1 MRCARKCFPQLIV
14 NHREHR
20 GTEFSSDR
28 GQDEFLH
35 PLSVFSVPPWFRPK
49 SHKTRCGGFIAE
61 LSVARNMTHV
71 LETGFEQMDATNP
84 NRSPKIRGYNII
96 NGEISLS
103 SDGATFES
111 HNPALFADCLGEFPL
126 STKEDVHTALAA
138 ARAAFPAWAA
148 TPAPT
153 RGQIIGNMGRLLM
166 KYKDDIVRVET
177 REIGKTL
184 KESAGSVQEAIDTCL
199 FFQSEGRRLYG
210 QTVNS
215 ELPDKELFTYR
226 RPLGVCGI
234 INACNFPAAVPFWK
248 MIPAIMC
255 GNTCVW
261 KSPQDAPL
269 LSFMLTR
276 IMHEAGLPDG
286 VINLVHGKGS
296 GAGQD
301 LVDAVDLGMINKI
314 SFTGSTAVGKMI
326 GEICGRN
333 LVSVSLELGG
343 KNPLVIMP
351 SANMENA
358 VEGAYWSAFGTAGQR
373 CTSLGNLII
382 HEDIY
387 DEFVEKFMA
396 KVESTTIGDSM
407 VHENVL
413 YGPMLSERYAKDFLR
428 VLQMCETSGA
438 TKLWG
443 EGMIT
448 EGNKPLNFLGNPSEG
463 AYVWP
468 HVYADVT
475 EDMECFHEEI
485 FGPAVTIVKAKDFD
499 HALHLANASP
509 YGLSSAIYTNDRL
522 EAYRYKTGIKAG
534 MTGINNSTTGAEAHL
549 PFGGVKGSGNGTRE
563 SGIWVIEAYSYWHA
577 VNDELS
583 GKLQLAQMDVEEIE
597 LEEADA
603 DYSGLA

>member
-1 MRCARKCFPQLIV
+1 MIC
-14 NHREHR
+14 
-20 GTEFSSDR
+20 
-28 GQDEFLH
+28 
-35 PLSVFSVPPWFRPK
+35 
-49 SHKTRCGGFIAE
+49 TR
-61 LSVARNMTHV
+61 VARNMTHV
-71 LETGFEQMDATNP
+71 LETGFEYIDANNP
-84 NRSPKIRGYNII
+84 NGSPSVRGYNII
-96 NGEISLS
+96 NGQLTLA
-103 SDGATFES
+103 SDGSTFTS
-111 HNPALFADCLGEFPL
+111 HNPAWLDDCLGEFPL
-126 STKEDVHTALAA
+126 STKEDVHDALAA
-138 ARAAFPAWAA
+138 ARAAFPGWAA

-153 RGQIIGNMGRLLM
+153 RGQVIGNMGRLLM
-166 KYKDDIVRVET
+166 EHKDDIVRLQA

-184 KESAGSVQEAIDTCL
+184 KECGGEVQEAIDTCL

-234 INACNFPAAVPFWK
+234 INACNFPSAVPFWK

-261 KSPQDAPL
+261 KSPQDSPL
-269 LSFMLTR
+269 LSFALTR
-276 IMHEAGLPDG
+276 LMHEAGLPDG

-296 GAGQD
+296 GAGQH
-301 LVDAVDLGMINKI
+301 LVDAVDLGMVNKI

-326 GEICGRN
+326 GEVCGRN
-333 LVSVSLELGG
+333 LVSASLELGG

-351 SANMENA
+351 SANLENA
-358 VEGAYWSAFGTAGQR
+358 VEGAYWAGFGTAGQR

-387 DEFVEKFMA
+387 DEFVERLMA
-396 KVESTTIGDSM
+396 KVKSTAIGDSM
-407 VHENVL
+407 RHDGVL
-413 YGPMLSERYAKDFLR
+413 YGSMLSEKYSVDFLKGIE
-428 VLQMCETSGA
+428 MCEASGA

-443 EGMIT
+443 EGRIT
-448 EGNKPLNFLGNPSEG
+448 NDNKPANFIGDASEG
-463 AYVWP
+463 VYMWP
-468 HVYADVT
+468 HVFADVN

-485 FGPAVTIVKAKDFD
+485 FGPVVTIVKARDFD

-583 GKLQLAQMDVEEIE
+583 GKLQLAQMDVDEIE

-603 DYSGLA
+603 DYSALA

>member
-1 MRCARKCFPQLIV
+1 MAQVLST
-14 NHREHR
+14 
-20 GTEFSSDR
+20 GL
-28 GQDEFLH
+28 EFLEH
-35 PLSVFSVPPWFRPK
+35 
-49 SHKTRCGGFIAE
+49 
-61 LSVARNMTHV
+61 N
-71 LETGFEQMDATNP
+71 NP
-84 NRSPKIRGYNII
+84 NGNPCVKGYNII
-96 NGEISLS
+96 NGELRQA
-103 SDGATFES
+103 SDGATFKS
-111 HNPALFADCLGEFPL
+111 TNPAWLDDCLGEFPL
-126 STKEDVHTALAA
+126 SNEADVHEALAA
-138 ARAAFPAWAA
+138 ARDAFPDWAA

-166 KYKDDIVRVET
+166 EHKDAIVAIET

-269 LSFMLTR
+269 LSFALAR
-276 IMHEAGLPDG
+276 IMHESGLPNG
-286 VINLVHGKGS
+286 VINLVHGKGR
-296 GAGQD
+296 GAGQY
-301 LVDAVDLGMINKI
+301 LVDAVDKGMVNKI

-326 GEICGRN
+326 GEVCGRN
-333 LVSVSLELGG
+333 LVSASLELGG

-358 VEGAYWSAFGTAGQR
+358 VEGAYWAGFGTAGQR

-382 HEDIY
+382 HQDIY
-387 DEFVEKFMA
+387 DEFMSKLMA
-396 KVESTTIGDSM
+396 KVEGTVIGDSLRN
-407 VHENVL
+407 EGVL
-413 YGPMLSERYAKDFLR
+413 YGPMLSEKYAVDFLKD
-428 VLQMCETSGA
+428 LGMCETSGA
-438 TKLWG
+438 TKLYG
-443 EGMIT
+443 KGRIT
-448 EGNKPLNFLGNPSEG
+448 NDNKPAGFLGDAAEG
-463 AYVWP
+463 VYMWP

-485 FGPAVTIVKAKDFD
+485 FGPAITVVKAKDFV

-522 EAYRYKTGIKAG
+522 EAYRFKTGIKAG
-534 MTGINNSTTGAEAHL
+534 MPGINNSTTGAEAHL

-583 GKLQLAQMDVEEIE
+583 GKLQLAQMDVDEIE
-597 LEEADA
+597 IEEAEVDWTA
-603 DYSGLA
+603 LSNG

>member
-1 MRCARKCFPQLIV
+1 MA
-14 NHREHR
+14 
-20 GTEFSSDR
+20 T
-28 GQDEFLH
+28 
-35 PLSVFSVPPWFRPK
+35 
-49 SHKTRCGGFIAE
+49 TRFE
-61 LSVARNMTHV
+61 RSMTHV
-71 LETGFEQMDATNP
+71 LESGFEYMEANNP
-84 NRSPKIRGYNII
+84 NGSPKVRGYNII
-96 NGEISLS
+96 NGKLTLS
-103 SDGATFES
+103 SDGATYES
-111 HNPALFADCLGEFPL
+111 TNPAWLDDCLGEFPL
-126 STKEDVHTALAA
+126 STKEDVHDALRA
-138 ARAAFPAWAA
+138 ARAAFPDWAG

-153 RGQIIGNMGRLLM
+153 RGQVIGNMGRLLM
-166 KYKDDIVRVET
+166 EHKDDLVRLQA
-177 REIGKTL
+177 REIGKTM
-184 KESAGSVQEAIDTCL
+184 KECGGEIQEAIDTCL

-215 ELPDKELFTYR
+215 ELPNKELFTYR

-234 INACNFPAAVPFWK
+234 INACNFPSAVPFWK

-261 KSPQDAPL
+261 KSPQDSPL
-269 LSFMLTR
+269 LSFALSR

-286 VINLVHGKGS
+286 VINLIHGKGS
-296 GAGQD
+296 GAGQH
-301 LVDAVDLGMINKI
+301 LVDSADLGMVNKI

-326 GEICGRN
+326 GEVCGRN
-333 LVSVSLELGG
+333 LVSASLELGG

-351 SANMENA
+351 SANIENA
-358 VEGAYWSAFGTAGQR
+358 VEGAYWAGFGTAGQR

-387 DEFVEKFMA
+387 DEFVQRLME

-407 VHENVL
+407 RHEGVL
-413 YGPMLSERYAKDFLR
+413 YGSMLSEKYAVDFLKGID
-428 VLQMCETSGA
+428 MCEASGA
-438 TKLWG
+438 TKIWG
-443 EGMIT
+443 EGRIT
-448 EGNKPLNFLGNPSEG
+448 NDNKPENFHGDASEG
-463 AYVWP
+463 VYMWP
-468 HVYADVT
+468 HVYIDVT

-485 FGPAVTIVKAKDFD
+485 FGPVVTIVKARDFD

-522 EAYRYKTGIKAG
+522 EAYRYKTEIKAG

-583 GKLQLAQMDVEEIE
+583 GKLQLAQMDVDEIE
-597 LEEADA
+597 MEEADA
-603 DYSGLA
+603 DYGALA

>member
-1 MRCARKCFPQLIV
+1 
-14 NHREHR
+14 
-20 GTEFSSDR
+20 
-28 GQDEFLH
+28 
-35 PLSVFSVPPWFRPK
+35 
-49 SHKTRCGGFIAE
+49 
-61 LSVARNMTHV
+61 MTHV
-71 LETGFEQMDATNP
+71 LAVDFEHMQNDNP
-84 NRSPKIRGYNII
+84 NGSPMIRGFNII
-96 NGEISLS
+96 DGKLEVA
-103 SDGATFES
+103 SDGATFTS
-111 HNPALFADCLGEFPL
+111 RNPALLSDTLGEFPL
-126 STKEDVHTALAA
+126 STKEDVHSALKA
-138 ARAAFPAWAA
+138 ARSAFPSWAG

-166 KYKDDIVRVET
+166 DRKDALVRLET

-184 KESAGSVQEAIDTCL
+184 KESAGEIQEAIDTCL

-234 INACNFPAAVPFWK
+234 INSCNFPSAVPFWK

-261 KSPQDAPL
+261 KSPQDSPL
-269 LSFMLTR
+269 LSFALAR

-296 GAGQD
+296 GAGQY
-301 LVDAVDLGMINKI
+301 LVDAVDDGRVNKI

-333 LVSVSLELGG
+333 LVSCSLELGG
-343 KNPLVIMP
+343 KNPLVVMP
-351 SANMENA
+351 SANLENA
-358 VEGAYWSAFGTAGQR
+358 VEGAYWAGFGTAGQR

-387 DEFVEKFMA
+387 DDFMELFMEKVR
-396 KVESTTIGDSM
+396 KTKIGDSM
-407 VHENVL
+407 RDGDVL
-413 YGPMLSERYAKDFLR
+413 YGPMLSSKYAEEFLQSLE
-428 VLQMCETSGA
+428 VCEESGA
-438 TKLWG
+438 DLIFG
-443 EGMIT
+443 EGRIT
-448 EGNKPLNFLGNPSEG
+448 KESAPVGFVADAEEGV
-463 AYVWP
+463 YMWP
-468 HVYADVT
+468 HVYTGVT

-485 FGPAVTIVKAKDFD
+485 FGPAVTIVKARDFD

-522 EAYRYKTGIKAG
+522 EAYRFKTGIKAG

-563 SGIWVIEAYSYWHA
+563 SGIWVIESYSYWHA

-583 GKLQLAQMDVEEIE
+583 GKLQLAQMDVDEIHI
-597 LEEADA
+597 EEAEVNYDA
-603 DYSGLA
+603 LA

>member
-1 MRCARKCFPQLIV
+1 MAQVLST
-14 NHREHR
+14 
-20 GTEFSSDR
+20 GL
-28 GQDEFLH
+28 EFLEH
-35 PLSVFSVPPWFRPK
+35 S
-49 SHKTRCGGFIAE
+49 
-61 LSVARNMTHV
+61 
-71 LETGFEQMDATNP
+71 NP
-84 NRSPKIRGYNII
+84 NGNPSVKGYNII
-96 NGEISLS
+96 GGELKQA
-103 SDGATFES
+103 SDGSTFKS
-111 HNPALFADCLGEFPL
+111 INPAWLDDCLGEFPL
-126 STKEDVHTALAA
+126 STEEDVHEALRA
-138 ARAAFPAWAA
+138 ARKAFPGWAA

-153 RGQIIGNMGRLLM
+153 RGQVIGNMGRLLM
-166 KYKDDIVRVET
+166 EHKDDLVRLQA

-184 KESAGSVQEAIDTCL
+184 KECGGEIQEAIDTCL

-234 INACNFPAAVPFWK
+234 INACNFPSAVPFWK

-261 KSPQDAPL
+261 KSPQDSPL
-269 LSFMLTR
+269 LSFALAR
-276 IMHEAGLPDG
+276 IMHESGLPNG

-296 GAGQD
+296 GAGQH
-301 LVDAVDLGMINKI
+301 LVDAVDKGMVNKI

-333 LVSVSLELGG
+333 LVSARLELGG
-343 KNPLVIMP
+343 KHPLVIMP
-351 SANMENA
+351 SANIDNA
-358 VEGAYWSAFGTAGQR
+358 VAGAYWAGFGTAGQR

-387 DEFVEKFMA
+387 DEFMTKLMA
-396 KVESTTIGDSM
+396 KVESTTIGDSLRN
-407 VHENVL
+407 EEVL
-413 YGPMLSERYAKDFLR
+413 YGSMLSEKYATEFLKG
-428 VLQMCETSGA
+428 LEICEASGA
-438 TKLWG
+438 SKIYG
-443 EGMIT
+443 NGRIT
-448 EGNKPLNFLGNPSEG
+448 NDNKPSGFIGDASEG
-463 AYVWP
+463 VYMWP
-468 HVYADVT
+468 HVYENVT

-485 FGPAVTIVKAKDFD
+485 FGPVITVVKAKDFE

-509 YGLSSAIYTNDRL
+509 YGLSSAIYTNERL
-522 EAYRYKTGIKAG
+522 EAYRFKTGIKAG

-583 GKLQLAQMDVEEIE
+583 GKLQLAQMDVDEIE
-597 LEEADA
+597 IEEAEVDW
-603 DYSGLA
+603 SSLA

>member
-1 MRCARKCFPQLIV
+1 MA
-14 NHREHR
+14 
-20 GTEFSSDR
+20 D
-28 GQDEFLH
+28 
-35 PLSVFSVPPWFRPK
+35 
-49 SHKTRCGGFIAE
+49 
-61 LSVARNMTHV
+61 NMVHV
-71 LETGFEQMDATNP
+71 LETGLEFLSKENP
-84 NRSPKIRGYNII
+84 HGKPMVKGYNII
-96 NGEISLS
+96 NGQLTTS
-103 SDGATFES
+103 SDGATFTS
-111 HNPALFADCLGEFPL
+111 INPAILADTLGEFPH
-126 STKEDVHTALAA
+126 STKSDVDEALDAA
-138 ARAAFPAWAA
+138 HAAFPGWAA

-166 KYKDDIVRVET
+166 EHKDAIVALET

-248 MIPAIMC
+248 MIPAIIC

-269 LSFMLTR
+269 LSFALAR
-276 IMHEAGLPDG
+276 IMHESGLPDG

-296 GAGQD
+296 STGQH
-301 LVDAVDLGMINKI
+301 LVDAVDEGKVNKI
-314 SFTGSTAVGKMI
+314 SFTGSTAIGKMI

-333 LVSVSLELGG
+333 LVSASLELGG
-343 KNPLVIMP
+343 KNPLLVMP
-351 SANMENA
+351 SANIDNA
-358 VEGAYWSAFGTAGQR
+358 VEGAYWGAFGTAGQR
-373 CTSLGNLII
+373 CTSLGNLIL

-387 DEFVEKFMA
+387 DEFMEKFMA
-396 KVESTTIGDSM
+396 KVKTTTIGDSM
-407 VHENVL
+407 HQEGVL
-413 YGPMLSERYAKDFLR
+413 YGPMLSEKYAKDFLIAID
-428 VLQMCETSGA
+428 MCNASGA
-438 TKLWG
+438 RQIWG
-443 EGMIT
+443 KGRIT
-448 EGNKPLNFLGNPSEG
+448 NDNKPENFLGDATEG
-463 AYVWP
+463 VFMWP
-468 HVYADVT
+468 HVFDNVT
-475 EDMECFHEEI
+475 EGMECFNEEV
-485 FGPAVTIVKAKDFD
+485 FGPAVTICKATDFE
-499 HALHLANASP
+499 HGLHLANASP

-522 EAYRYKTGIKAG
+522 EAYRFKTGIKAG

-597 LEEADA
+597 MVEADV
-603 DYSGLA
+603 DYSSLG

>member
-1 MRCARKCFPQLIV
+1 
-14 NHREHR
+14 
-20 GTEFSSDR
+20 
-28 GQDEFLH
+28 
-35 PLSVFSVPPWFRPK
+35 
-49 SHKTRCGGFIAE
+49 
-61 LSVARNMTHV
+61 MTNV
-71 LETGFEQMDATNP
+71 LETGFEFMDANNP
-84 NRSPKIRGYNII
+84 NGSPKVKGYNVI
-96 NGEISLS
+96 NGKLQSA
-103 SDGATFES
+103 SDGKTFES
-111 HNPALFADCLGEFPL
+111 LNPALLTDCLGEFPL
-126 STKEDVHTALAA
+126 STKEDVHEALHA
-138 ARAAFPAWAA
+138 ARNAFPSWSA

-166 KYKDDIVRVET
+166 QYKDDIVRVET

-276 IMHEAGLPDG
+276 IIHEAGLPNG

-296 GAGQD
+296 GAGQH
-301 LVDAVDLGMINKI
+301 LVDAVDEGLINKI

-326 GEICGRN
+326 GEVCGRK
-333 LVSVSLELGG
+333 LVSASLELGG

-351 SANMENA
+351 SADMENA
-358 VEGAYWSAFGTAGQR
+358 VEGAYWSGFGTAGQR

-387 DEFVEKFMA
+387 DEFIEKLMD
-396 KVESTTIGDSM
+396 KVRTTTIGDSM

-413 YGPMLSERYAKDFLR
+413 YGPMLSEKYANDFLR
-428 VLQMCETSGA
+428 DLQLCEKSGA
-438 TKLWG
+438 RKLWG
-443 EGMIT
+443 SGRIT
-448 EGNKPLNFLGNPSEG
+448 TTNKPDNFLGNPEEG
-463 AYVWP
+463 VYMWP

-485 FGPAVTIVKAKDFD
+485 FGPAITIAKAKDFE

-583 GKLQLAQMDVEEIE
+583 GKLQLAQMDVEEVE
-597 LEEADA
+597 LNDKEV
-603 DYSGLA
+603 DYSSLA

>member
-1 MRCARKCFPQLIV
+1 MFRHIEGLIPTPEV
-14 NHREHR
+14 
-20 GTEFSSDR
+20 
-28 GQDEFLH
+28 
-35 PLSVFSVPPWFRPK
+35 
-49 SHKTRCGGFIAE
+49 
-61 LSVARNMTHV
+61 MTHV
-71 LETGFEQMDATNP
+71 LSTGFEVMESSNP
-84 NRSPKIRGYNII
+84 NGSPKIRGYNII
-96 NGEISLS
+96 NGKLSLAA
-103 SDGATFES
+103 DGNTFLS
-111 HNPALFADCLGEFPL
+111 TNPAILSDEIGEFPL
-126 STKEDVHTALAA
+126 STKKDVHDALAA
-138 ARAAFPAWAA
+138 ARDAFSNWAS

-153 RGQIIGNMGRLLM
+153 RGQVIGNMGRLLM
-166 KYKDDIVRVET
+166 DHKDELVRLQA

-184 KESAGSVQEAIDTCL
+184 KECGGEVQEAIDTCL

-234 INACNFPAAVPFWK
+234 INACNFPSAVPFWK

-261 KSPQDAPL
+261 KSPQDSPL
-269 LSFMLTR
+269 LSFALAR
-276 IMHEAGLPDG
+276 LMHEAGLPNG
-286 VINLVHGKGS
+286 VINLIHGKGS
-296 GAGQD
+296 GAGQH
-301 LVDAVDLGMINKI
+301 LVDAVDLGMVDKI

-326 GEICGRN
+326 GEVCGRN
-333 LVSVSLELGG
+333 LVSASLELGG

-351 SANMENA
+351 SANLENA
-358 VEGAYWSAFGTAGQR
+358 VEGAYWAGFGTSGQR

-387 DEFVEKFMA
+387 DEFIELFMA
-396 KVESTTIGDSM
+396 KVKSTKIGNSM
-407 VHENVL
+407 HYDGVL
-413 YGPMLSERYAKDFLR
+413 YGSMLSEKYATDFLKAIE
-428 VLQMCETSGA
+428 MCERSGA
-438 TKLWG
+438 TKIWG
-443 EGMIT
+443 NGRIT
-448 EGNKPLNFLGNPSEG
+448 KDNKPENFMGDASEG
-463 AYVWP
+463 VFMWP
-468 HVYADVT
+468 HVFVDVT

-485 FGPAVTIVKAKDFD
+485 FGPAVTIVKARDFE
-499 HALHLANASP
+499 HGLHLANASP

-583 GKLQLAQMDVEEIE
+583 GKLQLAQMDVHEVEIE
-597 LEEADA
+597 EAEAD
-603 DYSGLA
+603 YGSLA

>member
-1 MRCARKCFPQLIV
+1 
-14 NHREHR
+14 
-20 GTEFSSDR
+20 
-28 GQDEFLH
+28 
-35 PLSVFSVPPWFRPK
+35 
-49 SHKTRCGGFIAE
+49 
-61 LSVARNMTHV
+61 MTHV
-71 LETGFEQMDATNP
+71 LEAGLELMDNDNP
-84 NRSPKIRGYNII
+84 GDLPKVRGYNII
-96 NGEISLS
+96 NGQLTSS
-103 SDGATFES
+103 SDGGTFNTI
-111 HNPALFADCLGEFPL
+111 NPARLNDCLGEFPL
-126 STKEDVHTALAA
+126 STKSDVDDALAA
-138 ARAAFPAWAA
+138 ARSAFPGWAA

-166 KYKDDIVRVET
+166 EHKDDIVALET
-177 REIGKTL
+177 REIGKTI
-184 KESAGSVQEAIDTCL
+184 KEAAGSVQEAIDTCL

-226 RPLGVCGI
+226 RPMGVCGI

-269 LSFMLTR
+269 LSFALAR
-276 IMHEAGLPDG
+276 IMHQAGLPDG

-296 GAGQD
+296 GAGQH
-301 LVDAVDLGMINKI
+301 LVDAVDEGKVDKI

-326 GEICGRN
+326 GEVCGRN
-333 LVSVSLELGG
+333 LVSASLELGG

-351 SANMENA
+351 SANIDNA
-358 VEGAYWSAFGTAGQR
+358 VEGAYWAGFGTAGQR
-373 CTSLGNLII
+373 CTSLGNLIL
-382 HEDIY
+382 HQDIY
-387 DEFVEKFMA
+387 DEFMEKLMA
-396 KVESTTIGDSM
+396 KVEATRIGDSLKYDG
-407 VHENVL
+407 VL
-413 YGPMLSERYAKDFLR
+413 YGPMLSEKYAADFLKG
-428 VLQMCETSGA
+428 LEMCEASGA
-438 TKLWG
+438 RKIFG
-443 EGMIT
+443 EGPIT
-448 EGNKPLNFLGNPSEG
+448 NENKPSGFLGDASEG
-463 AYVWP
+463 VYMWP
-468 HVYADVT
+468 HVFVDVT

-485 FGPAVTIVKAKDFD
+485 FGPAITVVKATDFD

-583 GKLQLAQMDVEEIE
+583 GKLQLAQMDVDEIE
-597 LEEADA
+597 MVEAEVDWG
-603 DYSGLA
+603 SLS

>member
-1 MRCARKCFPQLIV
+1 MVGLQL
-14 NHREHR
+14 
-20 GTEFSSDR
+20 GEFM
-28 GQDEFLH
+28 
-35 PLSVFSVPPWFRPK
+35 V
-49 SHKTRCGGFIAE
+49 
-61 LSVARNMTHV
+61 HV
-71 LETGFEQMDATNP
+71 LEAGLTFLEANNP
-84 NRSPKIRGYNII
+84 NNRPSVKGFNII
-96 NGEISLS
+96 NGQLAES

-111 HNPALFADCLGEFPL
+111 RNPAILRDVLGAFPL
-126 STKEDVHTALAA
+126 STKDDVNAALDAA
-138 ARAAFPAWAA
+138 HAAFPAWAA

-166 KYKDDIVRVET
+166 DHKDDLVRLQA

-184 KESAGSVQEAIDTCL
+184 KECGGEIQEAIDTCL

-234 INACNFPAAVPFWK
+234 INACNFPSAVPFWK

-261 KSPQDAPL
+261 KSPQDSPL
-269 LSFMLTR
+269 LSFALAR
-276 IMHEAGLPDG
+276 IMHQAGLPDG

-296 GAGQD
+296 GAGQH
-301 LVDAVDLGMINKI
+301 LIDAVDEGRVNKV

-326 GEICGRN
+326 GEVCGRN
-333 LVSVSLELGG
+333 LVSCSLELGG

-351 SANMENA
+351 TANLENA
-358 VEGAYWSAFGTAGQR
+358 VEGAYWAGFGTAGQR

-382 HEDIY
+382 HKDIY
-387 DEFVEKFMA
+387 DEFVSKLMEK
-396 KVESTTIGDSM
+396 VHSTRIGDSLQ
-407 VHENVL
+407 HEGVL
-413 YGPMLSERYAKDFLR
+413 YGSMLSEKYAKDFLE
-428 VLQMCETSGA
+428 VIQICEEDGA
-438 TKLWG
+438 TKLYG
-443 EGMIT
+443 QGRIT
-448 EGNKPLNFLGNPSEG
+448 ADNQPSGFVGTAEDG
-463 AYVWP
+463 VFMWP

-475 EDMECFHEEI
+475 EDMRCFHEEM
-485 FGPAVTIVKAKDFD
+485 FGPAITLVKADDFD

-522 EAYRYKTGIKAG
+522 EAYRFKTGIKAG

-597 LEEADA
+597 MVEAEVRWDE
-603 DYSGLA
+603 LA

>member
-1 MRCARKCFPQLIV
+1 MEGI
-14 NHREHR
+14 
-20 GTEFSSDR
+20 
-28 GQDEFLH
+28 
-35 PLSVFSVPPWFRPK
+35 
-49 SHKTRCGGFIAE
+49 E
-61 LSVARNMTHV
+61 LDCIMVHV
-71 LETGFEQMDATNP
+71 LEAGLTFLEANNPKNRPSVKGF
-84 NRSPKIRGYNII
+84 NII
-96 NGEISLS
+96 NGQLAES

-111 HNPALFADCLGEFPL
+111 RNPALLTDVLGAFPL
-126 STKEDVHTALAA
+126 STKTDVDAALDAA
-138 ARAAFPAWAA
+138 HAAFPAWSA

-166 KYKDDIVRVET
+166 EHKDDLVRLQA

-184 KESAGSVQEAIDTCL
+184 KECGGEIQEAIDTCL

-234 INACNFPAAVPFWK
+234 INACNFPSAVPFWK

-261 KSPQDAPL
+261 KSPQDSPL
-269 LSFMLTR
+269 LSFALAR
-276 IMHEAGLPDG
+276 IMHQAGLPDG

-296 GAGQD
+296 GAGQH
-301 LVDAVDLGMINKI
+301 LINAVDEGRVNKI

-326 GEICGRN
+326 GEVCGRN
-333 LVSVSLELGG
+333 LVSCSLELGG

-351 SANMENA
+351 SANLENA
-358 VEGAYWSAFGTAGQR
+358 VEGAYWAGFGTAGQR

-382 HEDIY
+382 HKDIY
-387 DEFVEKFMA
+387 DEFVSRLMD
-396 KVESTTIGDSM
+396 KVHSTRIGDSLE
-407 VHENVL
+407 HEGVL
-413 YGPMLSERYAKDFLR
+413 YGSMLSEKYAKDFLE
-428 VLQMCETSGA
+428 VIQICEQDGA
-438 TKLWG
+438 TKLYG
-443 EGMIT
+443 KGRIT
-448 EGNKPLNFLGNPSEG
+448 SDNKPSGFVGTAEDG
-463 AYVWP
+463 VFMWP
-468 HVYADVT
+468 HVYAGVT
-475 EDMECFHEEI
+475 EDMRCFHEEM
-485 FGPAVTIVKAKDFD
+485 FGPAITLVKADDFD

-522 EAYRYKTGIKAG
+522 EAYRFKTGIKAG

-583 GKLQLAQMDVEEIE
+583 GKLQLAQMDVDEIE
-597 LEEADA
+597 MVEAEVRWDE
-603 DYSGLA
+603 LV

>member
-1 MRCARKCFPQLIV
+1 
-14 NHREHR
+14 
-20 GTEFSSDR
+20 
-28 GQDEFLH
+28 
-35 PLSVFSVPPWFRPK
+35 
-49 SHKTRCGGFIAE
+49 
-61 LSVARNMTHV
+61 MTHV
-71 LETGFEQMDATNP
+71 LEAGIECLDRENP
-84 NRSPKIRGYNII
+84 NGSPTVKGWNII
-96 NGEISLS
+96 NGQLKQS
-103 SDGATFES
+103 SGGSTFES
-111 HNPALFADCLGEFPL
+111 RNPAILEDCVGVFPL
-126 STKEDVHTALAA
+126 SNEEDVHDALAA
-138 ARAAFPAWAA
+138 ARDAFPSWAA

-166 KYKDDIVRVET
+166 EHKDAVVAIET

-215 ELPDKELFTYR
+215 ELPNKELFTYR

-269 LSFMLTR
+269 LSFILAR
-276 IMHEAGLPDG
+276 IMHEAGLPNG

-296 GAGQD
+296 GAGQH
-301 LVDAVDLGMINKI
+301 LVDAVDKGMVNKI

-333 LVSVSLELGG
+333 LVSCSLELGG
-343 KNPLVIMP
+343 KNPLVVMP
-351 SANMENA
+351 SANIENA
-358 VEGAYWSAFGTAGQR
+358 VEGAYWAAFGTAGQR

-382 HEDIY
+382 HNDVY
-387 DEFVEKFMA
+387 DEFMAKFMA
-396 KVESTTIGDSM
+396 KVEATPIGDSLR
-407 VHENVL
+407 HDGVL
-413 YGPMLSERYAKDFLR
+413 YGPMLSEKYASDFLKG
-428 VLQMCETSGA
+428 LEMCEESGA
-438 TKLWG
+438 RKMFG
-443 EGMIT
+443 NGRIT
-448 EGNKPLNFLGNPSEG
+448 NENKPSGFLGDASEG
-463 AYVWP
+463 VYMWP
-468 HVYADVT
+468 HVYVDVT
-475 EDMECFHEEI
+475 EDMTCFHEEI
-485 FGPAVTIVKAKDFD
+485 FGPVVTIVKANDFE

-509 YGLSSAIYTNDRL
+509 YGLSSACYTNDRL
-522 EAYRYKTGIKAG
+522 EAYQFKTGIKAG

-583 GKLQLAQMDVEEIE
+583 GKLQLAQMDVDEIE
-597 LEEADA
+597 IEEAEV
-603 DYSGLA
+603 DYTSLA

>member
-1 MRCARKCFPQLIV
+1 
-14 NHREHR
+14 
-20 GTEFSSDR
+20 
-28 GQDEFLH
+28 
-35 PLSVFSVPPWFRPK
+35 
-49 SHKTRCGGFIAE
+49 
-61 LSVARNMTHV
+61 MTHV
-71 LETGFEQMDATNP
+71 LETGFEYIDSNNP
-84 NRSPKIRGYNII
+84 NGSPSVRGYNII
-96 NGEISLS
+96 NGQLTLA
-103 SDGATFES
+103 SDGATFTS
-111 HNPALFADCLGEFPL
+111 HNPAWLDDCLGGFPL
-126 STKEDVHTALAA
+126 STKSDVHDALRA
-138 ARAAFPAWAA
+138 ARAAFPGWAA

-153 RGQIIGNMGRLLM
+153 RGQVIGNMGRLLM
-166 KYKDDIVRVET
+166 EHKDDIVRLQA

-184 KESAGSVQEAIDTCL
+184 KECGGEVQEAIDTCL

-234 INACNFPAAVPFWK
+234 INACNFPSAVPFWK

-261 KSPQDAPL
+261 KSPQDSPL
-269 LSFMLTR
+269 LSFALTR
-276 IMHEAGLPDG
+276 LMHEAGLPDG

-296 GAGQD
+296 GAGQH
-301 LVDAVDLGMINKI
+301 LVDAVDLGMVNKI

-326 GEICGRN
+326 GEVCGRN
-333 LVSVSLELGG
+333 LVSASLELGG

-351 SANMENA
+351 SANLENA
-358 VEGAYWSAFGTAGQR
+358 VEGAYWAGFGTAGQR

-387 DEFVEKFMA
+387 DEFVERLMA
-396 KVESTTIGDSM
+396 KVKSTAIGDSM
-407 VHENVL
+407 RHDGVL
-413 YGPMLSERYAKDFLR
+413 YGSMLSEKYATDFLKGIE
-428 VLQMCETSGA
+428 MCEASGA

-443 EGMIT
+443 EGRIT
-448 EGNKPLNFLGNPSEG
+448 NDNKPADFMGDASEG
-463 AYVWP
+463 VYMWP
-468 HVYADVT
+468 HVFADVT

-485 FGPAVTIVKAKDFD
+485 FGPVVTIVKARDFD

-583 GKLQLAQMDVEEIE
+583 GKLQLAQMDVDEIE

-603 DYSGLA
+603 DYSALA

>member
-1 MRCARKCFPQLIV
+1 MAHVLST
-14 NHREHR
+14 
-20 GTEFSSDR
+20 GL
-28 GQDEFLH
+28 EFLDN
-35 PLSVFSVPPWFRPK
+35 S
-49 SHKTRCGGFIAE
+49 
-61 LSVARNMTHV
+61 
-71 LETGFEQMDATNP
+71 NP
-84 NRSPKIRGYNII
+84 NGSPCVRGYNII
-96 NGEISLS
+96 NGELKLA
-103 SDGATFES
+103 SDGQTFQS
-111 HNPALFADCLGEFPL
+111 HNPAWLDDCLGEFPL
-126 STKEDVHTALAA
+126 STESDVHEALAA
-138 ARAAFPAWAA
+138 ARAAFEGWAA

-166 KYKDDIVRVET
+166 EHKDAIVALET

-248 MIPAIMC
+248 MIPAIIC

-269 LSFMLTR
+269 LSFALAR

-286 VINLVHGKGS
+286 VINLIHGKGS

-301 LVDAVDLGMINKI
+301 LVDAVDKGMINKI

-351 SANMENA
+351 SADMDNA
-358 VEGAYWSAFGTAGQR
+358 VEGAYWSGFGTAGQR

-387 DEFVEKFMA
+387 DEFMTKLMA
-396 KVESTTIGDSM
+396 KVESTIIGDSM
-407 VHENVL
+407 RNEDVL
-413 YGPMLSERYAKDFLR
+413 YGPMLSEKYSGDFLKD
-428 VLQMCETSGA
+428 VEMCERSGA
-438 TKLWG
+438 TKLFG
-443 EGMIT
+443 KGRIT
-448 EGNKPLNFLGNPSEG
+448 NDNKPAGFVGDASEG
-463 AYVWP
+463 VYMWP

-485 FGPAVTIVKAKDFD
+485 FGPAITVVKATDFD

-522 EAYRYKTGIKAG
+522 EAYRFKTGIKAG

-583 GKLQLAQMDVEEIE
+583 GNLQLAQMDVDEIDI
-597 LEEADA
+597 EEADV
-603 DYSGLA
+603 DYSALA

>member
-1 MRCARKCFPQLIV
+1 
-14 NHREHR
+14 
-20 GTEFSSDR
+20 
-28 GQDEFLH
+28 
-35 PLSVFSVPPWFRPK
+35 
-49 SHKTRCGGFIAE
+49 
-61 LSVARNMTHV
+61 
-71 LETGFEQMDATNP
+71 
-84 NRSPKIRGYNII
+84 
-96 NGEISLS
+96 
-103 SDGATFES
+103 
-111 HNPALFADCLGEFPL
+111 
-126 STKEDVHTALAA
+126 DVHDALAA
-138 ARAAFPAWAA
+138 ASAAFPGWAA

-153 RGQIIGNMGRLLM
+153 RGQVIGNMGRLLM
-166 KYKDDIVRVET
+166 EHKDAITALET

-269 LSFMLTR
+269 LSFALAR

-286 VINLVHGKGS
+286 VINLIHGKGS

-301 LVDAVDLGMINKI
+301 LVDAVDEGLVNKI

-326 GEICGRN
+326 GEVCGRN
-333 LVSVSLELGG
+333 LVSASLELGG
-343 KNPLVIMP
+343 KNPLVVMP
-351 SANMENA
+351 SANLENA

-382 HEDIY
+382 HKDIY
-387 DEFVEKFMA
+387 DDFMKMFMA
-396 KVESTTIGDSM
+396 KVESTTIGDSAR
-407 VHENVL
+407 NPGVL
-413 YGPMLSERYAKDFLR
+413 YGPMLSEKYAKDFLR
-428 VLQMCETSGA
+428 DVEMCENSGA
-438 TKLWG
+438 TRAFG
-443 EGMIT
+443 EGRIT
-448 EGNKPLNFLGNPSEG
+448 NKNKPIGFQGDASEG
-463 AYVWP
+463 VYMWPYVF
-468 HVYADVT
+468 VDVT

-485 FGPAVTIVKAKDFD
+485 FGPAVTIVKADDFE
-499 HALHLANASP
+499 HGLHLANASP

-583 GKLQLAQMDVEEIE
+583 GKLQLAQMDVEDIEI
-597 LEEADA
+597 EEADV
-603 DYSGLA
+603 DYSALS

>member
-1 MRCARKCFPQLIV
+1 MAHVLST
-14 NHREHR
+14 
-20 GTEFSSDR
+20 GL
-28 GQDEFLH
+28 EFLDN
-35 PLSVFSVPPWFRPK
+35 S
-49 SHKTRCGGFIAE
+49 
-61 LSVARNMTHV
+61 
-71 LETGFEQMDATNP
+71 NP
-84 NRSPKIRGYNII
+84 NGSPCVRGYNII
-96 NGEISLS
+96 NGELKLAS
-103 SDGATFES
+103 GGQTFQS
-111 HNPALFADCLGEFPL
+111 HNPAWLEDCLGEFPL
-126 STKEDVHTALAA
+126 STESDVHEALAA
-138 ARAAFPAWAA
+138 ARAAFEGWAA

-166 KYKDDIVRVET
+166 EHKDAIVALET

-269 LSFMLTR
+269 LSFALAR

-286 VINLVHGKGS
+286 VINLIHGKGS

-301 LVDAVDLGMINKI
+301 LVDAVDKGMINKI

-333 LVSVSLELGG
+333 LVSASLELGG

-351 SANMENA
+351 SANMDNA
-358 VEGAYWSAFGTAGQR
+358 VEGAYWSGFGTAGQR

-387 DEFVEKFMA
+387 DEFMTKLMA
-396 KVESTTIGDSM
+396 KVESTIIGDSM
-407 VHENVL
+407 RNENVL
-413 YGPMLSERYAKDFLR
+413 YGPMLSEKYSGDFLKD
-428 VLQMCETSGA
+428 VEMCERSGA
-438 TKLWG
+438 TKLFG
-443 EGMIT
+443 KGRIT
-448 EGNKPLNFLGNPSEG
+448 NDNKPAGFQGDASEG
-463 AYVWP
+463 VYMWP

-485 FGPAVTIVKAKDFD
+485 FGPAITIVKAKDFE

-522 EAYRYKTGIKAG
+522 EAYRFKTGIKAG

-583 GKLQLAQMDVEEIE
+583 GKLQLAQMDVDEIDI
-597 LEEADA
+597 EEADV
-603 DYSGLA
+603 DYSALA

>member
-1 MRCARKCFPQLIV
+1 MMAIRRA
-14 NHREHR
+14 
-20 GTEFSSDR
+20 
-28 GQDEFLH
+28 
-35 PLSVFSVPPWFRPK
+35 
-49 SHKTRCGGFIAE
+49 
-61 LSVARNMTHV
+61 MTHV
-71 LETGFEQMDATNP
+71 LETGFEYMEANNP
-84 NRSPKIRGYNII
+84 NGSPKVRGYNII
-96 NGEISLS
+96 NGNLTLA
-103 SDGATFES
+103 SDGATYDS
-111 HNPALFADCLGEFPL
+111 TNPAWLDDCLGEFPL
-126 STKEDVHTALAA
+126 STKSDVHDALAA
-138 ARAAFPAWAA
+138 ARAAFPSWAA

-153 RGQIIGNMGRLLM
+153 RGQVIGNMGRLLM
-166 KYKDDIVRVET
+166 ERKDDLVRLQA

-184 KESAGSVQEAIDTCL
+184 KECGGEIQEAIDTCL

-234 INACNFPAAVPFWK
+234 INACNFPSAVPFWK

-261 KSPQDAPL
+261 KSPQDSPL
-269 LSFMLTR
+269 LSFALAR
-276 IMHEAGLPDG
+276 VMHEAGLPDG
-286 VINLVHGKGS
+286 VINLIHGKGS

-301 LVDAVDLGMINKI
+301 LVDSADLGMVDKI
-314 SFTGSTAVGKMI
+314 SFTGSTPVGKMI
-326 GEICGRN
+326 GETCGRN
-333 LVSVSLELGG
+333 LVSASLELGG

-358 VEGAYWSAFGTAGQR
+358 VEGAYWAGFGTAGQR

-382 HEDIY
+382 HEDVY
-387 DEFVEKFMA
+387 NEFVERFME
-396 KVESTTIGDSM
+396 KVKSTVIGDSM
-407 VHENVL
+407 RHDGVL
-413 YGPMLSERYAKDFLR
+413 YGSMLSEKYAVDFLKGIG
-428 VLQMCETSGA
+428 MCEASGA
-438 TKLWG
+438 TKIWG
-443 EGMIT
+443 EGRIT
-448 EGNKPLNFLGNPSEG
+448 NDNKPEKFHGDASEG
-463 AYVWP
+463 VYMWP
-468 HVYADVT
+468 HVYVDVT

-485 FGPAVTIVKAKDFD
+485 FGPVVTIVKARDFD

-583 GKLQLAQMDVEEIE
+583 GKLQLAQMDVDEIE
-597 LEEADA
+597 MEEAEA
-603 DYSGLA
+603 DYAGLA